1 MINLF
6 ISKNF
11 CCECNWS
18 HNKSKRMKKLFDEGE
33 ERIEA
38 NLDIVKIVR
47 TIRNQKIIVKQLLD
61 EQNIYKMI
69 N

>member
-1 MINLF
+1 
-6 ISKNF
+6 
-11 CCECNWS
+11 
-18 HNKSKRMKKLFDEGE
+18 MKKLFDEGE